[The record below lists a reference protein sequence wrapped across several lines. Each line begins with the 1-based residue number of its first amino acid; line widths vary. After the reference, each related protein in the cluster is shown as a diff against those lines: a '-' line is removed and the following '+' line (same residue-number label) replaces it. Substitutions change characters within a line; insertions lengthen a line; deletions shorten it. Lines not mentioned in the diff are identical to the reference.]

1 MIKVFHV
8 EKDDYENAGNVS
20 SQIKKELKSMGFSM
34 KLLRNIAIACYEAE
48 INLIIHSDGGDVT
61 FEVDD
66 EANVILKFD
75 DIGPGIP
82 DLKLALTPGWST
94 ANEKARDLGF
104 GAGMGLANMK
114 RVSNRFEITSS
125 PEGTHLRMEFFEV

>member
-1 MIKVFHV
+1 MKQVYHV
-8 EKDDYENAGNVS
+8 DKDDYENAGVVS
-20 SQIKKELKSMGFSM
+20 SQIKKLLKEMGLEAH
-34 KLLRNIAIACYEAE
+34 LLRNVAIACYEAE

-66 EANVILKFD
+66 DGIVSLAFD

-82 DLKLALTPGWST
+82 DVDLALSPGWST
-94 ANEKARDLGF
+94 ASNKARDFGF

-114 RVSNRFEITSS
+114 RVASEFDIKSS
-125 PEGTHLRMEFFEV
+125 PQGTHLSMKFYE